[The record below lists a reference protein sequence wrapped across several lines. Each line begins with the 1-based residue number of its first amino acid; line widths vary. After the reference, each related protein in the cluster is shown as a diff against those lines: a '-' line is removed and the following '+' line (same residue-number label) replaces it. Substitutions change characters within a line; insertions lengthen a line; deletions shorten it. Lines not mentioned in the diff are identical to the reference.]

1 MSNPLSYSFISYEQ
15 YEADKASMLCNDLA
29 VHQYFTYD
37 GKGMNDTEQII
48 ASLRCVI
55 PDADE
60 LEKRFETLATDRGVT
75 GKAYSASTL
84 E

>member
-15 YEADKASMLCNDLA
+15 YEADKASMMCNDLA
-29 VHQYFTYD
+29 VHQHFMYD

-48 ASLRCVI
+48 ASLRCMI

-60 LEKRFETLATDRGVT
+60 LEKRFEILATDRGVT
-75 GKAYSASTL
+75 GKAYSASKL